1 MSPSNRFAMPAPHT
15 VGNLLSGLLAR
26 TVKVNKSTT
35 PSAARP
41 PARPPAPAP
50 AAKASQAVAVYTDD
64 TGSVAALCVC
74 DLSLASHAGA
84 ALSLIPAGVA
94 AEAARTGVMPA
105 SIAENLYEVANVAA
119 SLFNADGGPHLKLRE
134 VVTTAQALPAA
145 LSEVAARA
153 SERIDLEVNITGYG
167 QGQMSVL
174 LTA

>member
-1 MSPSNRFAMPAPHT
+1 MSLSHRFAMPAPHT

-26 TVKVNKSTT
+26 SVKVNKSSS
-35 PSAARP
+35 PSAARA
-41 PARPPAPAP
+41 PARAPAP
-50 AAKASQAVAVYTDD
+50 SAAKASQAVAVYTDD
-64 TGSVAALCVC
+64 QGSVAALCLC
-74 DLSLASHAGA
+74 DMSLASHAGA

-94 AEAARTGVMPA
+94 AEAARTGVMPP

-134 VVTTAQALPAA
+134 VVTTTQALPAA
-145 LSEVAARA
+145 LSEVASRA

>member
-1 MSPSNRFAMPAPHT
+1 MNLSHRFAIPAPHT

-35 PSAARP
+35 PSAARA
-41 PARPPAPAP
+41 PARAPAP
-50 AAKASQAVAVYTDD
+50 SAAKASQAVAVYTDD
-64 TGSVAALCVC
+64 EGSVAALCLC
-74 DLSLASHAGA
+74 DMSLASHAGA

-94 AEAARTGVMPA
+94 AEAARTGVMPP

-119 SLFNADGGPHLKLRE
+119 RLFNADGGPHLKLRE
-134 VVTTAQALPAA
+134 VVTTAQALPAG
-145 LSEVAARA
+145 LSEMAARA

>member
-1 MSPSNRFAMPAPHT
+1 MSLSNRFAMPAPHS

-26 TVKVNKSTT
+26 TVKVQKSTT
-35 PSAARP
+35 PSTPRA
-41 PARPPAPAP
+41 PASPAP

-64 TGSVAALCVC
+64 QGSVAALCVC
-74 DLSLASHAGA
+74 DMSLASHAGA

-134 VVTTAQALPAA
+134 VVTTAQALPAG
-145 LSEVAARA
+145 LSEMAARA